1 MCVSVVSAGDGLL
14 RLGST
19 DFCQQCF
26 GSFFFFFNQKGLQ
39 SRTELYTLQLI
50 LKVSLLLLLLLLLLF
65 LFFFSLP
72 YFFLFFEGK

>member
-26 GSFFFFFNQKGLQ
+26 GSFYFFNQKGLQ

-50 LKVSLLLLLLLLLLF
+50 LKVSLLLLLLLF
-65 LFFFSLP
+65 LFFF
-72 YFFLFFEGK
+72 

>member
-50 LKVSLLLLLLLLLLF
+50 LKVSLLLLLLF